1 MLATI
6 VYAINPKQDTPV
18 EGFTSFSPTPENAL
32 KRKAAIEEQIKSGS
46 YTRWSGKWRIDFIDR
61 CKKNDWE
68 IVVKHCL
75 IG

>member
-18 EGFTSFSPTPENAL
+18 EGFTSFSPTYENAI
-32 KRKAAIEEQIKSGS
+32 KRKTELEAQISTGS
-46 YTRWSGKWRIDFIDR
+46 YKRWSGAWRVGFVDR
-61 CKKNDWE
+61 AKEHGWE
-68 IVVKHCL
+68 IVVKNAM